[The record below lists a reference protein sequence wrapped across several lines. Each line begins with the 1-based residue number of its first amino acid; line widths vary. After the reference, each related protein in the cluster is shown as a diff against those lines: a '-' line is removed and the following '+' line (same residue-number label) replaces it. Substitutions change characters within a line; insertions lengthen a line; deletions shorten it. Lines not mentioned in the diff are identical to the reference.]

1 MILLVIV
8 RDEDS
13 EEYTVGDFVED
24 DILAELAAESQG
36 DVSTLGASSSVVY
49 KGPKGSLHRT
59 QKKKR
64 TSRPVDWEYE
74 FTKVVCKGDAELTTM
89 EQRWDKERLRAW
101 HYRSHVRC
109 AQVRVVPYDV
119 WRGEAYLGKRWLVR
133 KDRVELYRTCNLCL
147 TVC

>member
-1 MILLVIV
+1 M

-59 QKKKR
+59 QRNKR

-74 FTKVVCKGDAELTTM
+74 FTKVVCKGDGFL
-89 EQRWDKERLRAW
+89 KLKRLFLCFLFIYFFRNTS
-101 HYRSHVRC
+101 R
-109 AQVRVVPYDV
+109 PP
-119 WRGEAYLGKRWLVR
+119 GVR
-133 KDRVELYRTCNLCL
+133 KYHVSPK
-147 TVC
+147 V

>member
-1 MILLVIV
+1 M

-36 DVSTLGASSSVVY
+36 NVSTLGASSSVVY

-59 QKKKR
+59 QRNKR

-74 FTKVVCKGDAELTTM
+74 FTKVVCKGDAELAMTEKANYFTYNRN
-89 EQRWDKERLRAW
+89 Q
-101 HYRSHVRC
+101 
-109 AQVRVVPYDV
+109 
-119 WRGEAYLGKRWLVR
+119 
-133 KDRVELYRTCNLCL
+133 
-147 TVC
+147 